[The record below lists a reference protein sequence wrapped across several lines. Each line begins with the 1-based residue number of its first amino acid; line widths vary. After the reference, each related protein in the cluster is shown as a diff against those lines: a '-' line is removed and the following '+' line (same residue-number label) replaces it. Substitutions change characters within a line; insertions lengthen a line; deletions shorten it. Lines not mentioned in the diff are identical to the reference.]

1 MRIALLGISHE
12 TNTFSVTPATY
23 EEFEKRTIIRGDEI
37 FPRYEGANYTITGY
51 MDAAREFDFELVPLM
66 FAETGPI
73 GTITKDAY
81 DRISSEMF
89 NMLETQGPWDGV
101 LISNHGAAVSEE
113 FPDMDGEFT
122 RKTREIVGPKVP
134 VGITFDMHANV
145 SKETVKNTDVCVVW
159 RTCPHLDCK
168 DRGYKC
174 ATLIYRTIKGEIN
187 PTQFIE
193 MPPMLVNIVKQYTG
207 QEPMKSLVDECV
219 QADENNDKVLD
230 TSIVEGYPYA
240 DVEQMGMS
248 WITITDNNL
257 ELAEKISKDLAH
269 SAWEKR
275 EELNRS
281 VPSIKEALEEA
292 QKIYVG
298 PKPEGAE
305 NYVPS
310 DGSALQEAEK
320 TEHSHLGPVVLMDV
334 GDNIGGGSTA
344 DSTHIL
350 KVAQEMKIDGY
361 LQTLY
366 DPESVELCVNAGEGA
381 EVTIDVG
388 GKTDNMHGEPIT
400 ITGTVKRIHD
410 GKYEEHRPNHGGQRF
425 FDDGERVR
433 FDTNDGKT
441 IILTSLRTGNTAR
454 EQIYSMGIKPENYKV
469 IVAKGVSSPRPA
481 YHPIASEII
490 VVNTPGVTSADL
502 STFEYK
508 NIRKSLYPFQ
518 EPDYPPKSNE

>member
-23 EEFEKRTIIRGDEI
+23 EEFEKRTIIRDDEL
-37 FPRYEGANYTITGY
+37 FSQYDGANYTITGY
-51 MDAAREFDFELVPLM
+51 MEAAKDFDFELVPLM

-81 DRISSEMF
+81 DKLSSEMF
-89 NMLETQGPWDGV
+89 NMLENQGPWDGV

-122 RKTREIVGPKVP
+122 RKTREIVGAQVP
-134 VGITFDMHANV
+134 VGITFDQHANV
-145 SKETVKNTDVCVVW
+145 SKETIKNTNVCIVW
-159 RTCPHLDCK
+159 RTTPHLDCK
-168 DRGYKC
+168 IRGYKC
-174 ATLIYRTIKGEIN
+174 ASLIYRTIKGEIN

-257 ELAEKISKDLAH
+257 ELAEKISKELAY

-275 EELNRS
+275 EELNRP
-281 VPSIKEALEEA
+281 VPSIREALEEA
-292 QKIYVG
+292 QNIYVG
-298 PKPEGAE
+298 PKPEGEE

-320 TEHSHLGPVVLMDV
+320 TEHSHLGPVVLMDA

-366 DPESVELCVNAGEGA
+366 DPESVEVCVNAGEGA

-400 ITGTVKRIHD
+400 ITGTVRKIHH

-425 FDDGERVR
+425 FDDGQRVR
-433 FDTNDGKT
+433 FDTSDGKT
-441 IILTSLRTGNTAR
+441 IILTTLRTGNTAR
-454 EQIYSMGIKPENYKV
+454 EQIYSMGIKPEDYKV

-490 VVNTPGVTSADL
+490 VVNSPGVTSADL

-508 NIRKSLYPFQ
+508 NIRKPLYPFQ
-518 EPDYPPKSNE
+518 EPDYPPKSN